1 MVLFITIIFFILT
14 AAWFSYGFPR
24 LISFTEV
31 LAEWCQSLFLQ
42 CLEYFL
48 IIKTFFLWFGFI
60 VLSAWFAYAVFKA
73 FFTLLKAARQIKKLP
88 LSCHGDITVIK
99 DDKLKTAFTHGL
111 FQPKIYISAGLINS
125 LDKSELKAVYL
136 HELHHKN
143 RKDPLRFFILS
154 IAKDTFF
161 YIPVKGFIERIIR
174 TRIEAKA
181 DDAAVMEM
189 KEPLSLAAALLK
201 IAGFNKNML
210 MFQPASITGIG
221 SVENRIKRLVE
232 GKGEKIK
239 LPSAKAIA
247 TSIFISGFLMLSL
260 AFPLFAS
267 FPAHGRCDMEHCD
280 VHKIKL
286 GKGCHN
292 HCEVQEHKH

>member
-1 MVLFITIIFFILT
+1 MILFIPVVFILT
-14 AAWFSYGFPR
+14 AVWFFYGFPR
-24 LISFTEV
+24 LIIFTEA

-42 CLEYFL
+42 CLEYLL

-60 VLSAWFAYAVFKA
+60 VLSVWFVYAVFKA
-73 FFTLLKAARQIKKLP
+73 FFTLFKANRQVNKLP
-88 LSCHGDITVIK
+88 LSCYGDIVVIK

-111 FQPKIYISAGLINS
+111 LWPKIYISAGLINS
-125 LDKSELKAVYL
+125 LDKFELKAVYL

-161 YIPVKGFIERIIR
+161 YIPVKGFVERIIR

-201 IAGFNKNML
+201 IAGFNNDML
-210 MFQPASITGIG
+210 MFQPASINGIG
-221 SVENRIKRLVE
+221 SVEKRIRRLVD
-232 GKGEKIK
+232 EKEERVK
-239 LPSAKAIA
+239 PPSAKAII

-267 FPAHGRCDMEHCD
+267 FPNGGRCDTNHCD
-280 VHKIKL
+280 VHEIKL
-286 GKGCHN
+286 GKDCHN
-292 HCEVQEHKH
+292 HCDVKEHKH